1 MVSLSKNQTVSLA
14 KTANAALSK
23 ITVGLGWD
31 PVKKKGGLLSGIF
44 GGGGGEIDLDAS
56 MLMLES
62 SGQVFD
68 QVWFSQLQS
77 KCRSVTH
84 SGDNLTG
91 EGDGDDESIFVELPK
106 VPSNVAY
113 LAVTVN
119 SFRGQTFN
127 EVENSYCRIMDQS
140 GKELVRYD
148 LKEQGNY
155 TATVIGM
162 LKRLPG
168 NDWEFKAIGE
178 FGQGK
183 TVGDLVGMAS
193 QQIF

>member
-14 KTANAALSK
+14 KTANASLTK

-44 GGGGGEIDLDAS
+44 GGGGEIDLDAS
-56 MLMLES
+56 MLMLEA
-62 SGQVFD
+62 SGQVLD

-106 VPSNVAY
+106 VPSSVAY

-178 FGQGK
+178 FGKGK